1 MKGTVAQNKASL
13 MRWRQKNK
21 NHFQELSRKYAR
33 TSYKRMCECSFERI
47 TKSFRKIDNF
57 YFKK

>member
-21 NHFQELSRKYAR
+21 AHFDELARKHAK
-33 TSYKRMCECSFERI
+33 TAYKKSCYYSFERMV
-47 TKSFRKIDNF
+47 KSFRKIETN
-57 YFKK
+57 YFN